1 MREGGIL
8 TFKRELG
15 NLGEDIAVVFLE
27 KHGFRLIERNYF
39 KKWGE
44 IDIVSKKDGV
54 LRFIE
59 VKTVSYETH
68 SEAIP
73 QETIRPEENMHPQK
87 LGRLYRTIESYIME
101 NKMADSW
108 QIDLV
113 TVKIDRKRR
122 KARVEMI
129 ENIIME

>member
-68 SEAIP
+68 SEAIS

>member
-1 MREGGIL
+1 MREGSIL

-68 SEAIP
+68 SESIS